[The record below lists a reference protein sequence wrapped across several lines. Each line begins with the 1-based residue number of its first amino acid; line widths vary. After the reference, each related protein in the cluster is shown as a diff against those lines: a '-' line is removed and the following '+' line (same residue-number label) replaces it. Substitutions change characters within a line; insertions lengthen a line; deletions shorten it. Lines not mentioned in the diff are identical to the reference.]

1 MIDKNTRLPDYQITN
16 FRSLVFHFL
25 WNDKIILSH
34 LGKIID
40 SILAATDLQ
49 KW

>member
-1 MIDKNTRLPDYQITN
+1 MIEKITRLRI
-16 FRSLVFHFL
+16 FVVWFFHFL

-34 LGKIID
+34 MGKIID
-40 SILAATDLQ
+40 IILAASDLP

>member
-1 MIDKNTRLPDYQITN
+1 MIDKNTRLRI
-16 FRSLVFHFL
+16 FVVWFFHFL